1 MEFLHIL
8 VLALIQALTEFL
20 PVSSSGHLVLASE
33 LLGWEYQGLAFDLAL
48 HFGTLIAVMAY
59 FRREVME
66 LIGQTLR
73 WRPGKPLNDAQ
84 RLAFGIA
91 LGTIPAGLA
100 GLALGDAGALFLR
113 HPLMI
118 AANLVVFGALLW
130 FADLHSRRVAAKDET
145 NALASITFGKALL
158 IGCAQALALMP
169 GTSRSGA
176 TMTAGLLLGLPRTS
190 AARYSFLLSIPVM
203 VLATAHAAPVLAGK
217 LLSGGEHIYVWEDA
231 LGSDMGQSI
240 EPLFKSVPNAVRQDE
255 ALYAM
260 LALVDAIRLGNER
273 EANLAK
279 TLLTQQLRGEPDG
292 S

>member
-1 MEFLHIL
+1 MEFAHIL

-48 HFGTLIAVMAY
+48 HFGTLVAVMAY
-59 FRREVME
+59 FRREVTE
-66 LIGQTLR
+66 LIIETLR

-100 GLALGDAGALFLR
+100 GLALGDAGAMLLR

-118 AANLVVFGALLW
+118 AANLALFGVLLW
-130 FADLHSRRVAAKDET
+130 FADLHSRRVAVMDEE
-145 NALASITFGKALL
+145 NALSSITLGKALL

-203 VLATAHAAPVLAGK
+203 VLATVHAAWEMRHGTETSLAWGDFLLGAAISAVAGWLVIRFFLEIIRRIGVAPFAIYRLVLA
-217 LLSGGEHIYVWEDA
+217 
-231 LGSDMGQSI
+231 
-240 EPLFKSVPNAVRQDE
+240 AVVVSWWFFFR
-255 ALYAM
+255 
-260 LALVDAIRLGNER
+260 
-273 EANLAK
+273 
-279 TLLTQQLRGEPDG
+279 TP
-292 S
+292 